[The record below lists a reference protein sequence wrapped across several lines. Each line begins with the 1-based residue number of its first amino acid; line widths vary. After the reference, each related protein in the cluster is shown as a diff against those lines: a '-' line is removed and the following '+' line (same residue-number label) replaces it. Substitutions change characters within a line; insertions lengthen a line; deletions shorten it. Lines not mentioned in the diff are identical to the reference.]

1 MVTYVR
7 DLTGRFQ
14 QRPHYKPEELD
25 RECESAITV
34 FLKVFN
40 GAAPSPVDTEDLK
53 KLIERDAEDLDVYAD
68 LSIYGPDVEGV
79 TEFKP
84 GRKPAVKIASVLTED
99 GRRENRLRTTLTHE
113 WGHVHFHAYLW
124 EVEPPPPD
132 LLRQQPNRDKVICK
146 RDSMLDAAQTEMA
159 LRKLGVLGGVLYVA
173 AHPDDEN
180 TAMLAWLARERKVR
194 TAYLSITRGDGG
206 QNLIGTEQG
215 KLLGLIRTEELL
227 AARRIDGAEQLFTRT
242 IDFGYSKSSR
252 EAIAK

>member
-25 RECESAITV
+25 RECESVITG
-34 FLKVFN
+34 FLKGLYGV
-40 GAAPSPVDTEDLK
+40 ARYPVDTEDLK
-53 KLIERDAEDLDVYAD
+53 TLIERDAEDLDVYAD

-99 GRRENRLRTTLTHE
+99 ERRENRLRTTLTHE

-132 LLRQQPNRDKVICK
+132 LLRQQPNRDKIICRPGTPPGCTRWSRGSSATGSESK
-146 RDSMLDAAQTEMA
+146 TN
-159 LRKLGVLGGVLYVA
+159 GCVA
-173 AHPDDEN
+173 SG
-180 TAMLAWLARERKVR
+180 RR
-194 TAYLSITRGDGG
+194 TS
-206 QNLIGTEQG
+206 
-215 KLLGLIRTEELL
+215 RTSTS
-227 AARRIDGAEQLFTRT
+227 AAR
-242 IDFGYSKSSR
+242 
-252 EAIAK
+252 

>member
-7 DLTGRFQ
+7 DQTGRFQ

-25 RECESAITV
+25 RECESVITG
-34 FLKVFN
+34 FLK
-40 GAAPSPVDTEDLK
+40 GLYGEARYPVDTEDLK

-99 GRRENRLRTTLTHE
+99 DRRQNRLRTTLRHE

-132 LLRQQPNRDKVICK
+132 FLRQQPNRDKVICK
-146 RDSMLDAAQTEMA
+146 RDSMLDAAQTDWMEWQAGYVCGVTSHHNPATGFRRNPASGLGADEHLVRAQGWMA
-159 LRKLGVLGGVLYVA
+159 LAGA
-173 AHPDDEN
+173 ATERGFVG
-180 TAMLAWLARERKVR
+180 AFGAIFGAR
-194 TAYLSITRGDGG
+194 
-206 QNLIGTEQG
+206 
-215 KLLGLIRTEELL
+215 
-227 AARRIDGAEQLFTRT
+227 
-242 IDFGYSKSSR
+242 
-252 EAIAK
+252 

>member
-7 DLTGRFQ
+7 DQTGRFQ

-25 RECESAITV
+25 RECESVITG
-34 FLKVFN
+34 FLK
-40 GAAPSPVDTEDLK
+40 GLYGEARYPVDTEDLK

-99 GRRENRLRTTLTHE
+99 ERRENRLRTTLTHE

-146 RDSMLDAAQTEMA
+146 RDSMLDAAQTDWMEWQAGYVCGAILMPKTAVLTLCRRFAEDHGVFRAVSLQAAAGPA
-159 LRKLGVLGGVLYVA
+159 LISQVVSA
-173 AHPDDEN
+173 F
-180 TAMLAWLARERKVR
+180 KVS
-194 TAYLSITRGDGG
+194 AD
-206 QNLIGTEQG
+206 
-215 KLLGLIRTEELL
+215 
-227 AARRIDGAEQLFTRT
+227 AARVRLLKLNLVTEAAPNQSLF
-242 IDFGYSKSSR
+242 S
-252 EAIAK
+252 